1 MLYQVVYDLP
11 HEPVVFALILYIYI
25 IIMGPTARLSLSLYT
40 LLDYIHIQKSL
51 EPAAQSA

>member
-1 MLYQVVYDLP
+1 MNLLYL
-11 HEPVVFALILYIYI
+11 LLLYIYI
-25 IIMGPTARLSLSLYT
+25 IIIGPTARLSLSLYN